1 MTRARDDSGRF
12 SRREALGRLAAG
24 LAGVSVLPI
33 DRVRP
38 KSDSTFAAGQRN
50 AAGVS
55 PRRLVQTVTG
65 PVDTAKLGFTLSH
78 EHVCVSSAGIWRA
91 WPELYGGRDRAVQ
104 VAVEQLRGARDE
116 GITSIIDVT
125 TFDLGR
131 DIRLLEEVA
140 RKSGVQIIA
149 STGHWIDPSGTMN
162 RRSVEELTDFFIRE
176 IERGIDDTDIKAG
189 VIKVGTGP
197 TIDAFGER
205 VLRAAAR
212 ASRATGVPITTH
224 APGGSRVGEKQVALF
239 EAEGLPAISVC
250 IGHSDTGAADYQMAI
265 LEYGAFLSMDLLP
278 RGGPPAPGAPTPQ
291 PPPVTWEQRYAQ
303 IKALVEA
310 GFSPRV
316 MLGTDHAI
324 VWPRQLSEGDRAFL
338 ARNPDG
344 VLFISRKTVPALKAM
359 GVSEAAIR
367 AMTVEAPRRFFE
379 GA

>member
-1 MTRARDDSGRF
+1 
-12 SRREALGRLAAG
+12 
-24 LAGVSVLPI
+24 
-33 DRVRP
+33 
-38 KSDSTFAAGQRN
+38 
-50 AAGVS
+50 
-55 PRRLVQTVTG
+55 
-65 PVDTAKLGFTLSH
+65 
-78 EHVCVSSAGIWRA
+78 
-91 WPELYGGRDRAVQ
+91 
-104 VAVEQLRGARDE
+104 
-116 GITSIIDVT
+116 VT

-140 RKSGVQIIA
+140 RKSGVQILA

>member
-1 MTRARDDSGRF
+1 MTRARNDSGRL
-12 SRREALGRLAAG
+12 SRRDALGQLAGG
-24 LAGVSVLPI
+24 LASVSVLPI
-33 DRVRP
+33 DQVRLKP
-38 KSDSTFAAGQRN
+38 DSTFAAGQRD
-50 AAGVS
+50 AASVA

-104 VAVEQLRGARDE
+104 VAVEQLRRARDE
-116 GITSIIDVT
+116 GISSIIDVT

-149 STGHWIDPSGTMN
+149 STGHWIDPSRTMN
-162 RRSVEELTDFFIRE
+162 RRSVEELTDLFIRE

-189 VIKVGTGP
+189 VIKVATGA

-212 ASRATGVPITTH
+212 ASRATRVPITTH
-224 APGGSRVGEKQVALF
+224 APGVSRVGEKQVALF
-239 EAEGLPAISVC
+239 EAEGLPLTRVC

-265 LEYGAFLSMDLLP
+265 LQHGSFLSMDLLP
-278 RGGPPAPGAPTPQ
+278 RGGPPTPSAPTPQ
-291 PPPVTWEQRYAQ
+291 PPPLTWEERYAQ
-303 IKALVEA
+303 IKALTDA
-310 GFSPRV
+310 GFSQHV
-316 MLGTDHAI
+316 LLGTDHTI
-324 VWPRQLSEGDRAFL
+324 VWPRQLSGDDRAFL